1 MDQLNEINIIDFIT
15 ESGETIPSINLSY
28 QLFGKKLGDAPVIL
42 INHALTGNSNIT
54 GKNGWW
60 KEVVG
65 NGKVI
70 NTEKFS
76 IISFNIPGNGFCSN
90 DFYHSDKFHLGDIAN
105 LFILALQNLKIKKLH
120 SIIGGSIGGCLT
132 WEIAA
137 KKPSIAKFIIPI
149 ASDWKARDWMI
160 ANTYLQDR
168 ILNNSKNPVQDARI
182 HAMTF
187 YRSPKSLNMRFDRSF
202 NDSKGIYNVESW
214 LDHHGTKLNERFSLK
229 SYKMMNKLLRSTNIT
244 RGEKDFIKTISNIT
258 SEIHLIC
265 VDSDI
270 FFLPDDDKRT
280 FDLLSKNK
288 KQAYLHK
295 INSIHGHDAFLIE
308 TKKISNIFTKIF
320 KREKTTL

>member
-1 MDQLNEINIIDFIT
+1 MDQLNEIKIIDFKT
-15 ESGETIPSINLSY
+15 ESGQIIPSINLSY
-28 QLFGKKLGDAPVIL
+28 QLFGKQLGDAPIIL
-42 INHALTGNSNIT
+42 VNHALTGNSNLT

-60 KEVVG
+60 KEVI
-65 NGKVI
+65 GKNKAI
-70 NTEKFS
+70 NTKKFT

-90 DFYHSDKFHLGDIAN
+90 DFFAPNKFHLGDIAN
-105 LFILALQNLKIKKLH
+105 LFILAIEKLKIKKLH

-132 WEIAA
+132 WEIAV
-137 KKPSIAKFIIPI
+137 KKPNLAKFIIPV

-187 YRSPKSLNMRFDRSF
+187 YRSPKSLNKRFEESF
-202 NDSKGIYNVESW
+202 NQSKGIYNVESW
-214 LDHHGTKLNERFSLK
+214 LDHHGAKLNERFSLN
-229 SYKMMNKLLRSTNIT
+229 SYKMMNQLLRSTDIT
-244 RGEKDFIKTISNIT
+244 RGGKDFIKISSNIS

-270 FFLPDDDKRT
+270 FFLPDDDKET
-280 FDLLSKNK
+280 FDLLSKYK
-288 KQAYLHK
+288 KDIFCHE

-308 TKKISNIFTKIF
+308 TKQISNIFTKIF
-320 KREKTTL
+320 KRKK

>member
-1 MDQLNEINIIDFIT
+1 MDQLNEIKIIDFIT
-15 ESGETIPSINLSY
+15 ESREAIPSINLTY
-28 QLFGKKLGDAPVIL
+28 QLFGKQLGDAPVIL
-42 INHALTGNSNIT
+42 INHALTGNSNLT

-65 NGKVI
+65 EDRAI
-70 NTEKFS
+70 NTKKFS

-90 DFYHSDKFHLGDIAN
+90 DFYHPDKFHLGDIAN
-105 LFILALQNLKIKKLH
+105 LFILALEHLKIKKLH

-187 YRSPKSLNMRFDRSF
+187 YRSPKSLNNRFGRSF
-202 NDSKGIYNVESW
+202 NQSKGIYNVESW
-214 LDHHGTKLNERFSLK
+214 LDHHGTKLNERFNLE
-229 SYKMMNKLLRSTNIT
+229 SYKMMNQLLRSTDIT
-244 RGEKDFIKTISNIT
+244 CLLYT
-258 SEIHLIC
+258 SP
-265 VDSDI
+265 S
-270 FFLPDDDKRT
+270 PRDKRQ
-280 FDLLSKNK
+280 SRMPSS
-288 KQAYLHK
+288 A
-295 INSIHGHDAFLIE
+295 
-308 TKKISNIFTKIF
+308 
-320 KREKTTL
+320 

>member
-1 MDQLNEINIIDFIT
+1 MDQLNEIKIIDFIT
-15 ESGETIPSINLSY
+15 ESGETIPSINLTY
-28 QLFGKKLGDAPVIL
+28 QLFGKQPGDAPVIL
-42 INHALTGNSNIT
+42 INHALTGNSNLT

-65 NGKVI
+65 EDKAI
-70 NTEKFS
+70 NTKKFS

-90 DFYHSDKFHLGDIAN
+90 DFYHPDKFHLGDIAN
-105 LFILALQNLKIKKLH
+105 LFILALEDLKIKKLH

-168 ILNNSKNPVQDARI
+168 ILNNSKNPLQDARI

-187 YRSPKSLNMRFDRSF
+187 YRNPKSLNNRFGRSF
-202 NDSKGIYNVESW
+202 NQSKGIYNVESW

-229 SYKMMNKLLRSTNIT
+229 SYKMINRLLRSVDIT
-244 RGEKDFIKTISNIT
+244 RGGLDFIKIASNIN
-258 SEIHLIC
+258 SEIHIIC
-265 VDSDI
+265 VDSDL
-270 FFLPDDDKRT
+270 FFLPDDDKKT
-280 FDLLSKNK
+280 YNLLSKSK
-288 KQAYLHK
+288 KDVFYHE
-295 INSIHGHDAFLIE
+295 INSIHGHDSFLIE
-308 TKKISNIFTKIF
+308 TKQISNIFTKIF
-320 KREKTTL
+320 KRKK

>member
-1 MDQLNEINIIDFIT
+1 MDQLNEIKIIDFIT
-15 ESGETIPSINLSY
+15 ESREAIPSINLTY
-28 QLFGKKLGDAPVIL
+28 QLFGKQLGDAPVIL
-42 INHALTGNSNIT
+42 INHALTGNSNLT

-65 NGKVI
+65 EDRAI
-70 NTEKFS
+70 NTKKFS

-90 DFYHSDKFHLGDIAN
+90 DFYHPDKFHLGDIAN
-105 LFILALQNLKIKKLH
+105 LFILALEQLKIKKLH

-187 YRSPKSLNMRFDRSF
+187 YRNPKSLNNRFGRSF
-202 NDSKGIYNVESW
+202 NQSKGIYNVESW

-229 SYKMMNKLLRSTNIT
+229 SYKMINRLLRSLDIT
-244 RGEKDFIKTISNIT
+244 RGGLDFIKIASNIN
-258 SEIHLIC
+258 SEIHIIC
-265 VDSDI
+265 VDSDL
-270 FFLPDDDKRT
+270 FFLPDDDKKT
-280 FDLLSKNK
+280 YNLLSKSK
-288 KQAYLHK
+288 KDVFYHE

-308 TKKISNIFTKIF
+308 TKQISNIFTKIF
-320 KREKTTL
+320 KRKK

>member
-1 MDQLNEINIIDFIT
+1 MDQLNEIKIIDFIT
-15 ESGETIPSINLSY
+15 ESREAIPSINLTY
-28 QLFGKKLGDAPVIL
+28 QLFGKQLGDAPVIL
-42 INHALTGNSNIT
+42 INHALTGNSNLT

-65 NGKVI
+65 EDRAI
-70 NTEKFS
+70 NTKKFS

-90 DFYHSDKFHLGDIAN
+90 DFYHPDKFHLGDIAN
-105 LFILALQNLKIKKLH
+105 LFILALEHLKIKKLH

-187 YRSPKSLNMRFDRSF
+187 YRSPKSLNNRFGRSF
-202 NDSKGIYNVESW
+202 NQSKGIYNVESW
-214 LDHHGTKLNERFSLK
+214 LDHHGTKLNERFNLE
-229 SYKMMNKLLRSTNIT
+229 SYKMMNQLLRSTDIT
-244 RGEKDFIKTISNIT
+244 RGGKGFIKIASNIN
-258 SEIHLIC
+258 SEIHLVC
-265 VDSDI
+265 VDSDL
-270 FFLPDDDKRT
+270 FFLPDDDKKT
-280 FDLLSKNK
+280 YNLLSKSK
-288 KQAYLHK
+288 KDIFYHE

-308 TKKISNIFTKIF
+308 TKQISNIFTKIF
-320 KREKTTL
+320 KRKK

>member
-1 MDQLNEINIIDFIT
+1 MDQLNEIKIIDFIT
-15 ESGETIPSINLSY
+15 ESREAIPSINLTY
-28 QLFGKKLGDAPVIL
+28 QLFGKQLGDAPVIL
-42 INHALTGNSNIT
+42 INHALTGNSNLT

-65 NGKVI
+65 EDRAI
-70 NTEKFS
+70 NTKKFS

-90 DFYHSDKFHLGDIAN
+90 DFYHPDKFHLGDIAN
-105 LFILALQNLKIKKLH
+105 LFILALEHLKIKKLH

-187 YRSPKSLNMRFDRSF
+187 YRNPKSLNNRFGRSF
-202 NDSKGIYNVESW
+202 NQSKGIYNVESW
-214 LDHHGTKLNERFSLK
+214 LDHHGTKLNERFNLE
-229 SYKMMNKLLRSTNIT
+229 SYKMMNQLLRSTDIT
-244 RGEKDFIKTISNIT
+244 RGGKGFIKIASNIN
-258 SEIHLIC
+258 SEIHLVC
-265 VDSDI
+265 VDSDL
-270 FFLPDDDKRT
+270 FFLPDDDKKT
-280 FDLLSKNK
+280 YNLLSKSK
-288 KQAYLHK
+288 KDIFYHE

-308 TKKISNIFTKIF
+308 TKQISNIITKIF
-320 KREKTTL
+320 KRKK

>member
-1 MDQLNEINIIDFIT
+1 MDQLNEIKIIDFIT
-15 ESGETIPSINLSY
+15 ESRQAIPSINLTY
-28 QLFGKKLGDAPVIL
+28 QLFGKQLGDAPVIL
-42 INHALTGNSNIT
+42 INHALTGNSNLT

-65 NGKVI
+65 EDKAI
-70 NTEKFS
+70 NTKKFS

-90 DFYHSDKFHLGDIAN
+90 DFYHPDKFHLGDIAN
-105 LFILALQNLKIKKLH
+105 LFILALEHLKIKKLH

-187 YRSPKSLNMRFDRSF
+187 YRNPKSLNNRFGRSF
-202 NDSKGIYNVESW
+202 NQSKGIYNVESW
-214 LDHHGTKLNERFSLK
+214 LDHHGTKLNERFNLE
-229 SYKMMNKLLRSTNIT
+229 SYKMMNQLLRSTDIT
-244 RGEKDFIKTISNIT
+244 RGGKGFIKIASNIN
-258 SEIHLIC
+258 SEIHLVC
-265 VDSDI
+265 VDSDL
-270 FFLPDDDKRT
+270 FFLPDDDKKT
-280 FDLLSKNK
+280 YNLLSKSK
-288 KQAYLHK
+288 KDIFYHE

-308 TKKISNIFTKIF
+308 TKQISNIFTKIF
-320 KREKTTL
+320 KRKK

>member
-1 MDQLNEINIIDFIT
+1 MDQLNEIKIIDFIT
-15 ESGETIPSINLSY
+15 ESGETIPSINLTY
-28 QLFGKKLGDAPVIL
+28 QLFGKQLGDAPVIL
-42 INHALTGNSNIT
+42 INHALTGNSNLT

-65 NGKVI
+65 EDRAI
-70 NTEKFS
+70 NTKKFS

-90 DFYHSDKFHLGDIAN
+90 NFYDPDKFHLGDIAN
-105 LFILALQNLKIKKLH
+105 LFILALEDLKIKKLH

-132 WEIAA
+132 WEIAV

-187 YRSPKSLNMRFDRSF
+187 YRNPKSLNNRFGRSF
-202 NDSKGIYNVESW
+202 NKSKGIYNVESW
-214 LDHHGTKLNERFSLK
+214 LDHHGTKLNERFNLE
-229 SYKMMNKLLRSTNIT
+229 SYKMMNQLLRSTDIT
-244 RGEKDFIKTISNIT
+244 RGGGDFIKIASKIN

-265 VDSDI
+265 VDSDL
-270 FFLPDDDKRT
+270 FFIPDDDKKT
-280 FDLLSKNK
+280 YNLLSKSK
-288 KQAYLHK
+288 KDIFYNE

-308 TKKISNIFTKIF
+308 TKQISNIFTKIF
-320 KREKTTL
+320 KRKK

>member
-1 MDQLNEINIIDFIT
+1 MDQLNEIKIIDFLT

-65 NGKVI
+65 KGKAI
-70 NTEKFS
+70 NTKKFS
-76 IISFNIPGNGFCSN
+76 VVSFNFPGNGFCSN
-90 DFYHSDKFHLGDIAN
+90 SFYPPDKFHLGDIAN
-105 LFILALQNLKIKKLH
+105 LFILALQVLKIKKLH

-137 KKPSIAKFIIPI
+137 KKPKIAKFIIPI

-168 ILNNSKNPVQDARI
+168 ILNNSRNPVQDARI

-187 YRSPKSLNMRFDRSF
+187 YRSPKSLNKRFDRSF
-202 NDSKGIYNVESW
+202 NESKEIYNVESW
-214 LDHHGTKLNERFSLK
+214 LDHHGTKLNERFSLQ
-229 SYKMMNKLLRSTNIT
+229 SYKMMNKLLRSTNIA
-244 RGEKDFIKTISNIT
+244 RGGGDFIKIASGIN

-270 FFLPDDDKRT
+270 FFLPEDDKAT
-280 FDLLSKNK
+280 FDLLSKIK
-288 KQAYLHK
+288 KDIYCHE
-295 INSIHGHDAFLIE
+295 INSIHGHDGFLIE
-308 TKKISNIFTKIF
+308 TKQISNIFTKIF
-320 KREKTTL
+320 KREK

>member
-1 MDQLNEINIIDFIT
+1 MDQLNEIKIIDFIT
-15 ESGETIPSINLSY
+15 ESREAIPSINLTY
-28 QLFGKKLGDAPVIL
+28 QLFGKQLGDAPVIL
-42 INHALTGNSNIT
+42 INHALTGNSNLT

-65 NGKVI
+65 EDRAI
-70 NTEKFS
+70 NTKKFS

-90 DFYHSDKFHLGDIAN
+90 DFYHPDKFHLGDIAN
-105 LFILALQNLKIKKLH
+105 LFILALEHLKIKKLH

-160 ANTYLQDR
+160 ANTYLQHR

-187 YRSPKSLNMRFDRSF
+187 YRNPKSLNNRFGRSF
-202 NDSKGIYNVESW
+202 NQSKGIYNVESW
-214 LDHHGTKLNERFSLK
+214 LDHHGTKLNERFNLE
-229 SYKMMNKLLRSTNIT
+229 SYKMMNQLLRSTDIT
-244 RGEKDFIKTISNIT
+244 RGGKGFIKIASNIN
-258 SEIHLIC
+258 SEIHLVC
-265 VDSDI
+265 VDSDL
-270 FFLPDDDKRT
+270 FFLPDDDKKT
-280 FDLLSKNK
+280 YNLLSKSK
-288 KQAYLHK
+288 KDIFYHE

-308 TKKISNIFTKIF
+308 TKQISNIFTKIF
-320 KREKTTL
+320 KRKK

>member
-1 MDQLNEINIIDFIT
+1 MDQLNEIKIIDFIT
-15 ESGETIPSINLSY
+15 ESGETIPSINLTY
-28 QLFGKKLGDAPVIL
+28 QLFGKQLGDAPVIL
-42 INHALTGNSNIT
+42 INHALTGNSNLT

-65 NGKVI
+65 EDRAI
-70 NTEKFS
+70 NTKKFS

-90 DFYHSDKFHLGDIAN
+90 DFYNPDKFHLGDIAN
-105 LFILALQNLKIKKLH
+105 LFILALEDLKIKKLH

-187 YRSPKSLNMRFDRSF
+187 YRNPKSLNNRFGRSF
-202 NDSKGIYNVESW
+202 NQSKGIYNVESW
-214 LDHHGTKLNERFSLK
+214 LDHHGTKLNERFNLE
-229 SYKMMNKLLRSTNIT
+229 SYKMMNQLLRSTDIT
-244 RGEKDFIKTISNIT
+244 RGGKGFIKIASNIN
-258 SEIHLIC
+258 SEIHLVC
-265 VDSDI
+265 VDSDL
-270 FFLPDDDKRT
+270 FFLPDDDKKT
-280 FDLLSKNK
+280 YNLLSKSK
-288 KQAYLHK
+288 KDIFYHE

-308 TKKISNIFTKIF
+308 TKQISNIFTKIF
-320 KREKTTL
+320 KRKK

>member
-1 MDQLNEINIIDFIT
+1 MDQLNEIKIIDFIT
-15 ESGETIPSINLSY
+15 ESREAIPSINLTY
-28 QLFGKKLGDAPVIL
+28 QLFGKQLGDAPVIL
-42 INHALTGNSNIT
+42 INHALTGNSNLT

-65 NGKVI
+65 EDRAI
-70 NTEKFS
+70 NTKKFS

-90 DFYHSDKFHLGDIAN
+90 DFYHPDKFHLGDIAN
-105 LFILALQNLKIKKLH
+105 LFILALEHLKIKKLH

-187 YRSPKSLNMRFDRSF
+187 YRNPKSLNNRFGRSF
-202 NDSKGIYNVESW
+202 NQSKGIYNVESW
-214 LDHHGTKLNERFSLK
+214 LDHHGTKLNERFNLE
-229 SYKMMNKLLRSTNIT
+229 SYKMMNQLLRSTDIT
-244 RGEKDFIKTISNIT
+244 RGGKDFIKIASNIN
-258 SEIHLIC
+258 SEIHLVC
-265 VDSDI
+265 VDSDL
-270 FFLPDDDKRT
+270 FFLPDDDKKT
-280 FDLLSKNK
+280 YNLLSKSK
-288 KQAYLHK
+288 KDIFYHE

-308 TKKISNIFTKIF
+308 TKQISNIFTKIF
-320 KREKTTL
+320 KRKK

>member
-1 MDQLNEINIIDFIT
+1 MDQLNEIKIIDFIS
-15 ESGETIPSINLSY
+15 ESREAIPSINLTY
-28 QLFGKKLGDAPVIL
+28 QLFGKQLGDAPVIL
-42 INHALTGNSNIT
+42 INHALTGNSNLT

-65 NGKVI
+65 EDKAI
-70 NTEKFS
+70 NTKKFS

-90 DFYHSDKFHLGDIAN
+90 DFYHPDKFHLGDIAN
-105 LFILALQNLKIKKLH
+105 LFILALEDLKIKKLH

-187 YRSPKSLNMRFDRSF
+187 YRNPKSLNNRFGRSF
-202 NDSKGIYNVESW
+202 NQSKGIYNVESW
-214 LDHHGTKLNERFSLK
+214 LDHHGTKLNQRFNLE
-229 SYKMMNKLLRSTNIT
+229 SYKMMNQLLRSTDIT
-244 RGEKDFIKTISNIT
+244 RGGKGFIKIASNIN
-258 SEIHLIC
+258 SEIHLVC
-265 VDSDI
+265 VDSDL
-270 FFLPDDDKRT
+270 FFLPDDDKKT
-280 FDLLSKNK
+280 YNLLSKSK
-288 KQAYLHK
+288 KDIFYHE

-308 TKKISNIFTKIF
+308 TKQISNIFTKIF
-320 KREKTTL
+320 KRKK

>member
-1 MDQLNEINIIDFIT
+1 MDQLNEINFTDFIT
-15 ESGETIPSINLSY
+15 ESGENIPSISLSY
-28 QLFGKKLGDAPVIL
+28 QLFGKKLGDAPIIL

-65 NGKVI
+65 RGKAI
-70 NTEKFS
+70 NTKKFS

-90 DFYHSDKFHLGDIAN
+90 DFYLPNKFHLGDIAN
-105 LFILALQNLKIKKLH
+105 LFILALEKLKIKKLH
-120 SIIGGSIGGCLT
+120 SIMGGSIGGCLT

-137 KKPSIAKFIIPI
+137 KKPSLAKCIIPI

-187 YRSPKSLNMRFDRSF
+187 YRSPKSLNKRFKRSF
-202 NDSKGIYNVESW
+202 NESKGIYNVESW
-214 LDHHGTKLNERFSLK
+214 LDHHGKKLNERFSLK
-229 SYKMMNKLLRSTNIT
+229 SYKMMNQLLRSANIT
-244 RGEKDFIKTISNIT
+244 RGEVDFVKIASKIN

-270 FFLPDDDKRT
+270 FFLPEDDRKT
-280 FDLLSKNK
+280 VDLLSKTK
-288 KQAYLHK
+288 KDIFCHE

-308 TKKISNIFTKIF
+308 TKQISNIFTKIF
-320 KREKTTL
+320 KREK

>member
-1 MDQLNEINIIDFIT
+1 MDQLNEIKIIDFIT
-15 ESGETIPSINLSY
+15 ESREAIPSINLTY
-28 QLFGKKLGDAPVIL
+28 QLFGKQLGDAPVIL
-42 INHALTGNSNIT
+42 INHALTGNSNLT

-65 NGKVI
+65 EDRAI
-70 NTEKFS
+70 NTKKFS

-90 DFYHSDKFHLGDIAN
+90 DFYHPDKFHLGDIAN
-105 LFILALQNLKIKKLH
+105 LFILALEDLKIKELH

-187 YRSPKSLNMRFDRSF
+187 YRNPKSLNNRFGRSF
-202 NDSKGIYNVESW
+202 NQSKGIYNVESW
-214 LDHHGTKLNERFSLK
+214 LDHHGTKLNERFNLE
-229 SYKMMNKLLRSTNIT
+229 SYKMMNQLLRST
-244 RGEKDFIKTISNIT
+244 DISGDADDSFLIDEDD
-258 SEIHLIC
+258 SFLIDEDDSFLIDEDLIC
-265 VDSDI
+265 I
-270 FFLPDDDKRT
+270 NILPN
-280 FDLLSKNK
+280 LSPPG
-288 KQAYLHK
+288 QVH
-295 INSIHGHDAFLIE
+295 
-308 TKKISNIFTKIF
+308 
-320 KREKTTL
+320 

>member
-1 MDQLNEINIIDFIT
+1 MDQLNEIKIIDFIT
-15 ESGETIPSINLSY
+15 ESREAIPSINLTY
-28 QLFGKKLGDAPVIL
+28 QLFGKQLGDAPVIL
-42 INHALTGNSNIT
+42 INHALTGNSNLT

-65 NGKVI
+65 EDRAI
-70 NTEKFS
+70 NTKKFS

-90 DFYHSDKFHLGDIAN
+90 DFYHPDKFHLGDIAN
-105 LFILALQNLKIKKLH
+105 LFILALEQLKIKKLH

-187 YRSPKSLNMRFDRSF
+187 YRNPKSLNNRFGRSF
-202 NDSKGIYNVESW
+202 NQSKGIYNVESW
-214 LDHHGTKLNERFSLK
+214 LDHHGTKLNERFNLE
-229 SYKMMNKLLRSTNIT
+229 SYKMMNQLLRSTDIT
-244 RGEKDFIKTISNIT
+244 RGGKGFIKIASNIN
-258 SEIHLIC
+258 SEIHLVC
-265 VDSDI
+265 VDSDL
-270 FFLPDDDKRT
+270 FFLPDDDKKT
-280 FDLLSKNK
+280 YNLLSKSK
-288 KQAYLHK
+288 KDIFYHE

-308 TKKISNIFTKIF
+308 TKQISNIFTKIF
-320 KREKTTL
+320 KRKK

>member
-1 MDQLNEINIIDFIT
+1 MDQLNEIKIIDFIT
-15 ESGETIPSINLSY
+15 ESREAIPSINLTY
-28 QLFGKKLGDAPVIL
+28 QLFGKQLGDAPVIL
-42 INHALTGNSNIT
+42 INHALTGNSNLT

-65 NGKVI
+65 EDRAI
-70 NTEKFS
+70 NTKKFS

-90 DFYHSDKFHLGDIAN
+90 DFYHPDKFHLGDIAN
-105 LFILALQNLKIKKLH
+105 LFILALEHLKIKKLH

-187 YRSPKSLNMRFDRSF
+187 YRNPKSLNNRFGRSF
-202 NDSKGIYNVESW
+202 NQSKGIYNVESW

-229 SYKMMNKLLRSTNIT
+229 SYKMINRLLRSLDIT
-244 RGEKDFIKTISNIT
+244 RGGLDFIKIASNI
-258 SEIHLIC
+258 
-265 VDSDI
+265 
-270 FFLPDDDKRT
+270 
-280 FDLLSKNK
+280 
-288 KQAYLHK
+288 
-295 INSIHGHDAFLIE
+295 NS
-308 TKKISNIFTKIF
+308 
-320 KREKTTL
+320 

>member
-1 MDQLNEINIIDFIT
+1 MDQLNEIKIIDFII
-15 ESGETIPSINLSY
+15 ESGETIPSINLTY
-28 QLFGKKLGDAPVIL
+28 QLFGKRLGDAPVIL
-42 INHALTGNSNIT
+42 INHALTGNSNLT

-65 NGKVI
+65 EDKAI
-70 NTEKFS
+70 NTKKFS

-90 DFYHSDKFHLGDIAN
+90 DFYHPDKFHLGDIAN
-105 LFILALQNLKIKKLH
+105 LFILALEDLKIKKLH

-187 YRSPKSLNMRFDRSF
+187 YRNPKSLNNRFGRSF
-202 NDSKGIYNVESW
+202 NQSKGIYNVESW

-229 SYKMMNKLLRSTNIT
+229 SYKMINRLLRSLDIT
-244 RGEKDFIKTISNIT
+244 RGGLDFIKIASNIN
-258 SEIHLIC
+258 SEIHIIC
-265 VDSDI
+265 VDSDL
-270 FFLPDDDKRT
+270 FFLPDDDKKT
-280 FDLLSKNK
+280 YNLLSKSK
-288 KQAYLHK
+288 KDVFYHE

-308 TKKISNIFTKIF
+308 TKQISNIFTKIF
-320 KREKTTL
+320 KRKK

>member
-1 MDQLNEINIIDFIT
+1 MDQLNEIKIIDFIT
-15 ESGETIPSINLSY
+15 ESREAIPSINLTY
-28 QLFGKKLGDAPVIL
+28 QLFGKQLGDAPVIL
-42 INHALTGNSNIT
+42 INHALTGNSNLT

-65 NGKVI
+65 EDRAI
-70 NTEKFS
+70 NTKKFS

-90 DFYHSDKFHLGDIAN
+90 DFYHPDKFHLGDIAN
-105 LFILALQNLKIKKLH
+105 LFILALEHLKIKKLH
-120 SIIGGSIGGCLT
+120 SLIGGSIGGCLT

-187 YRSPKSLNMRFDRSF
+187 YRNPKSLNNRFGRSF
-202 NDSKGIYNVESW
+202 NQSKGIYNVESW
-214 LDHHGTKLNERFSLK
+214 LDHHGTKLNERFNLE
-229 SYKMMNKLLRSTNIT
+229 SYKMMNQLLRSTDIT
-244 RGEKDFIKTISNIT
+244 RGGKGFIKIASNIN
-258 SEIHLIC
+258 SEIHLVC
-265 VDSDI
+265 VDSDL
-270 FFLPDDDKRT
+270 FFLPDDDKKT
-280 FDLLSKNK
+280 YNLLSKSK
-288 KQAYLHK
+288 KDIFYHE

-308 TKKISNIFTKIF
+308 TKQISNIFTKIF
-320 KREKTTL
+320 KRKK

>member
-1 MDQLNEINIIDFIT
+1 MDQLNEIKIIDFIT
-15 ESGETIPSINLSY
+15 ESGETIRSINLTY
-28 QLFGKKLGDAPVIL
+28 QLFGKQLGDAPVIL
-42 INHALTGNSNIT
+42 INHALTGNSNMT

-60 KEVVG
+60 KEIVG
-65 NGKVI
+65 RDKAI
-70 NTEKFS
+70 NTKKFS

-90 DFYHSDKFHLGDIAN
+90 DFYPPDKFHLGDIAD
-105 LFILALQNLKIKKLH
+105 LFILALEELKIKKLH

-137 KKPSIAKFIIPI
+137 KSPSLAEYIIPI

-187 YRSPKSLNMRFDRSF
+187 YRSPKSLNKRFNRSF
-202 NDSKGIYNVESW
+202 NESKEIYNVESW

-229 SYKMMNKLLRSTNIT
+229 SYKMMNKLLRSADIT
-244 RGEKDFIKTISNIT
+244 RGGEDFLKTTSNIN

-270 FFLPDDDKRT
+270 FFLPEEDKRT
-280 FDLLSKNK
+280 FDLLSKTK
-288 KQAYLHK
+288 KQVYLHK

-308 TKKISNIFTKIF
+308 TKQISHIFTKIF
-320 KREKTTL
+320 KRKK

>member
-1 MDQLNEINIIDFIT
+1 MDQLNEIKIIDFIT
-15 ESGETIPSINLSY
+15 ESRQAIPSINLTY
-28 QLFGKKLGDAPVIL
+28 QLFGKQLGDAPVIL
-42 INHALTGNSNIT
+42 INHALTGNSNLT

-65 NGKVI
+65 EDRAI
-70 NTEKFS
+70 NTKKFS

-90 DFYHSDKFHLGDIAN
+90 DFYHPDKFHLGDIAN
-105 LFILALQNLKIKKLH
+105 LFILALEHLKIKKLH

-187 YRSPKSLNMRFDRSF
+187 YRNPKSLNNRFGRSF
-202 NDSKGIYNVESW
+202 NQSKGIYNVESW
-214 LDHHGTKLNERFSLK
+214 VDHHGTKLNERFNLE
-229 SYKMMNKLLRSTNIT
+229 SYKMMNQLLRSTDIT
-244 RGEKDFIKTISNIT
+244 RGGKGFIKIASNIN
-258 SEIHLIC
+258 SEIHLVC
-265 VDSDI
+265 VDSDL
-270 FFLPDDDKRT
+270 FFLPDDDKKT
-280 FDLLSKNK
+280 YNLLSKSK
-288 KQAYLHK
+288 KDVFYHE

-308 TKKISNIFTKIF
+308 TKQISNIFTKIF
-320 KREKTTL
+320 KRKK

>member
-1 MDQLNEINIIDFIT
+1 MDQLNEIKIIDFIT
-15 ESGETIPSINLSY
+15 ESREAIPSINLTY
-28 QLFGKKLGDAPVIL
+28 QLFGKQLGDAPVIL
-42 INHALTGNSNIT
+42 INHALTGNSNLT

-65 NGKVI
+65 EDRAI
-70 NTEKFS
+70 NTKKFS

-90 DFYHSDKFHLGDIAN
+90 DFYHPDKFHLGDIAN
-105 LFILALQNLKIKKLH
+105 LFILALEHLKIKKLH

-187 YRSPKSLNMRFDRSF
+187 YRNPKSLNNRFGRSF
-202 NDSKGIYNVESW
+202 NQSKGIYNVESW
-214 LDHHGTKLNERFSLK
+214 LDHHGTKLNERFNLE
-229 SYKMMNKLLRSTNIT
+229 SYKMMNQLLRSTDIT
-244 RGEKDFIKTISNIT
+244 RGGKGFIKIASNIN
-258 SEIHLIC
+258 SEIHLVC
-265 VDSDI
+265 VDSDL
-270 FFLPDDDKRT
+270 FFLPDDDKKT
-280 FDLLSKNK
+280 YNLLSKSK
-288 KQAYLHK
+288 KDIFYHE

-308 TKKISNIFTKIF
+308 TKQISNIFTKIF
-320 KREKTTL
+320 KRKK

>member
-1 MDQLNEINIIDFIT
+1 MDQLNEIKIIDFIT
-15 ESGETIPSINLSY
+15 ESREAIPSINLTY
-28 QLFGKKLGDAPVIL
+28 QLFGKQLGDAPVIL
-42 INHALTGNSNIT
+42 INHALTGNSNLT

-65 NGKVI
+65 EDRAI
-70 NTEKFS
+70 NTKKFS

-90 DFYHSDKFHLGDIAN
+90 DFYHPDKFHLGDIAN
-105 LFILALQNLKIKKLH
+105 LFILALEHLKIKKLH

-187 YRSPKSLNMRFDRSF
+187 YRNPKSLNNRFGRSF
-202 NDSKGIYNVESW
+202 NQSKGIYNVESW
-214 LDHHGTKLNERFSLK
+214 LDHHGTKLNERFNLE
-229 SYKMMNKLLRSTNIT
+229 SYKMMNQLLRSTDIT
-244 RGEKDFIKTISNIT
+244 RGGKGFIKIASNIN
-258 SEIHLIC
+258 SEIHLVC
-265 VDSDI
+265 VDSDL
-270 FFLPDDDKRT
+270 FFLPDDDKKT
-280 FDLLSKNK
+280 YNLLSKSK
-288 KQAYLHK
+288 KEIFYHE

-308 TKKISNIFTKIF
+308 TKQISNIYTKIF
-320 KREKTTL
+320 KRKK

>member
-1 MDQLNEINIIDFIT
+1 MDQLNEIKIIDFIT
-15 ESGETIPSINLSY
+15 ESGETIPSINLTY
-28 QLFGKKLGDAPVIL
+28 QLFGKQLGEAPVIL
-42 INHALTGNSNIT
+42 INHALTGNSNLT

-65 NGKVI
+65 EDSAI
-70 NTEKFS
+70 NTKKFS

-90 DFYHSDKFHLGDIAN
+90 DFYHPDKFHLGDIAN
-105 LFILALQNLKIKKLH
+105 LFILALEHLKIKKLH

-187 YRSPKSLNMRFDRSF
+187 YRNPKSLNNRFGRSF
-202 NDSKGIYNVESW
+202 NQSKGIYNVESW
-214 LDHHGTKLNERFSLK
+214 LDHHGTKLNERFNLE
-229 SYKMMNKLLRSTNIT
+229 SYKMMNQLLRSTDIT
-244 RGEKDFIKTISNIT
+244 RGGKGFIKIASNIN
-258 SEIHLIC
+258 SEIHLVC
-265 VDSDI
+265 VDSDL
-270 FFLPDDDKRT
+270 FFLPDDDKKT
-280 FDLLSKNK
+280 YNLLSKSK
-288 KQAYLHK
+288 KDIFYHE

-308 TKKISNIFTKIF
+308 TKQISNIFTKIF
-320 KREKTTL
+320 KRKK